1 MEQYS
6 FDNHILYRIF
16 CPWNNWNIQLHSSV
30 ESNRKVEIMRIY
42 KSPQVGVDEKKFG
55 FEFSGDV
62 VVATFDG
69 IEDTFDFTGFPD
81 GEVDYSM
88 IETILEYNPVLKAKK
103 VDGIL
108 SVELLNFI
116 SEDAKEEE
124 KFPEWI
130 EV

>member
-1 MEQYS
+1 
-6 FDNHILYRIF
+6 
-16 CPWNNWNIQLHSSV
+16 
-30 ESNRKVEIMRIY
+30 MRIY
-42 KSPQVGVDEKKFG
+42 KSPQVGTDEKRFE
-55 FEFSGDV
+55 FEFSGEAITV
-62 VVATFDG
+62 IFDG
-69 IEDTFDFTGFPD
+69 VRDTFDFTGLPD

-88 IETILEYNPVLKAKK
+88 IETVLEHNPILKATK

-116 SEDAKEEE
+116 SEDATEAE

>member
-1 MEQYS
+1 M
-6 FDNHILYRIF
+6 
-16 CPWNNWNIQLHSSV
+16 
-30 ESNRKVEIMRIY
+30 KIY
-42 KSPQVGVDEKKFG
+42 KSPQVRADEKRFE
-55 FEFSGDV
+55 FEFSGEV
-62 VVATFDG
+62 IVATFDG

-88 IETILEYNPVLKAKK
+88 IETVLEYNPILKATK

-116 SEDAKEEE
+116 SEDAKEED

>member
-1 MEQYS
+1 MDGY
-6 FDNHILYRIF
+6 
-16 CPWNNWNIQLHSSV
+16 
-30 ESNRKVEIMRIY
+30 RKVEIMRIY
-42 KSPQVGVDEKKFG
+42 KSPQVGADEKRFE
-55 FEFSGDV
+55 FEFSGEMII
-62 VVATFDG
+62 ATFDDVS
-69 IEDTFDFTGFPD
+69 DTFDFTGLPD

-88 IETILEYNPVLKAKK
+88 IETILEYNPILKATK

-116 SEDAKEEE
+116 SEDATEAE

>member
-1 MEQYS
+1 M
-6 FDNHILYRIF
+6 
-16 CPWNNWNIQLHSSV
+16 
-30 ESNRKVEIMRIY
+30 
-42 KSPQVGVDEKKFG
+42 GADEKRFE
-55 FEFSGDV
+55 FEFSV
-62 VVATFDG
+62 EVIVATFDG
-69 IEDTFDFTGFPD
+69 VTDTFDFTGLPD

-88 IETILEYNPVLKAKK
+88 IETILEYNPILKATK

-116 SEDAKEEE
+116 SEDATEEE

>member
-1 MEQYS
+1 
-6 FDNHILYRIF
+6 
-16 CPWNNWNIQLHSSV
+16 
-30 ESNRKVEIMRIY
+30 MRIY
-42 KSPQVGVDEKKFG
+42 KSPQVRADEKRFG
-55 FEFSGDV
+55 FEFSGEMI
-62 VVATFDG
+62 VATFDG
-69 IEDTFDFTGFPD
+69 VSDTFDFTGLPD

-88 IETILEYNPVLKAKK
+88 IETILEYNPILKATK

-116 SEDAKEEE
+116 PEDSTEAE

>member
-1 MEQYS
+1 M
-6 FDNHILYRIF
+6 RIF
-16 CPWNNWNIQLHSSV
+16 
-30 ESNRKVEIMRIY
+30 
-42 KSPQVGVDEKKFG
+42 KSPQVGVDEKRFE
-55 FEFSGDV
+55 FEFSGEMII
-62 VVATFDG
+62 ATFDG
-69 IEDTFDFTGFPD
+69 VSDTFDFTGLPD

-88 IETILEYNPVLKAKK
+88 IETVLEYNPILKATK

-116 SEDAKEEE
+116 SEDATEAE

>member
-1 MEQYS
+1 
-6 FDNHILYRIF
+6 
-16 CPWNNWNIQLHSSV
+16 
-30 ESNRKVEIMRIY
+30 MRIY
-42 KSPQVGVDEKKFG
+42 KSPQVGVDEKRFK
-55 FEFSGDV
+55 FEFSGEAITV
-62 VVATFDG
+62 TFDG
-69 IEDTFDFTGFPD
+69 ISDTFDFTGLPD

-88 IETILEYNPVLKAKK
+88 IETILEYNPILKATK

-116 SEDAKEEE
+116 SEDATEEE